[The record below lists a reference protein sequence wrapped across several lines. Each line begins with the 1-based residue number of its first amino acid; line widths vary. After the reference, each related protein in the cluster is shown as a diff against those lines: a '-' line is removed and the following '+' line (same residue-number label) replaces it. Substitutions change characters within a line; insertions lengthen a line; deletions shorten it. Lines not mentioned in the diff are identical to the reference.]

1 MVAMGYFDLIL
12 YLSHSNQTL
21 AWQPKYTYGM
31 GSSEIWDK
39 YQSFALKCKFHSA
52 SPHEILLIFNVTP
65 VVFIPIFNATLVV
78 FIPNFTATHTITST
92 SFYRHEKILKLMM
105 IFIKVHA

>member
-21 AWQPKYTYGM
+21 AWQPKYKYGM

-39 YQSFALKCKFHSA
+39 YHSLALKCKFHSA
-52 SPHEILLIFNVTP
+52 SPHEILLIFNATP
-65 VVFIPIFNATLVV
+65 VVFIPISLQHLWYLSQISLLPILLLVL
-78 FIPNFTATHTITST
+78 IST
-92 SFYRHEKILKLMM
+92 D
-105 IFIKVHA
+105 IKKF